1 MIKKV
6 LLIAAALILAMSC
19 SKNNPTSPNGGG
31 GGIGTTPQPTPSS
44 FIEQLKTI
52 DIIKAGDQQ
61 WDFKTIKEDAT
72 GKILTIEAMNGNKSG
87 NLRGLQSYIG
97 NKLYEISQNFKYA
110 LSFEIYNGTASDGNG
125 NTQNA
130 NSDALE
136 VKITFKDKETGNI
149 VTDPDFKDGF
159 TLKIVANAKW
169 AETPAITQSD
179 IEESLHKV
187 GNINLGLNFDFRNL
201 TLTKAPADNQYNYS
215 YEGIL
220 TVDNSSGKTA
230 DLIQFV
236 ENISKAD
243 STTSYLKIS
252 SISIN
257 GNNAFNV
264 EFETTSGDKVFN
276 SISTIKLTIKG
287 TNPQNPIFGLRDL
300 NVSIS
305 GNPTITTDNSG
316 EDKIADINITTDA
329 PYLSLQATKVEQIS
343 GTSIGNLT
351 GIEEFIMGGYNPE
364 YYEKGQIGIDG
375 EIVTA
380 LHNMIKDG
388 ETIQFKVTFVAICE
402 GYNPKGG
409 LELTINVTKGKSL
422 PEITL
427 DDFKNWM
434 KISGFTFD
442 FNMGEAVLSA
452 SSDVTPITALNSI
465 KEGLK
470 LLSKDKIVVKL
481 SGYNSLEDLKWLSTY
496 PTGNADG
503 TLNIFIK
510 AVDGSV
516 FSQELLNNYLSKDG
530 EYYVLR
536 IKVRPNTAWLP
547 DISIEGKGK
556 TADNPLDINIGD
568 LRTATI
574 TPYTLKTPQGASIQE
589 INISEL
595 QMADGHADS
604 WNILNEQLSV
614 FENQYY
620 PISKTELKINTSYV
634 NIDYS
639 ILMNKDIVK
648 DSTQIYKVVLTV
660 KYNLNANNI
669 TEKTDIY
676 VNLKKNYIKTT
687 NDEIIKIFIEALS
700 GQTFVDKNTP
710 INIQI
715 SSDTANTLDIAQGGF
730 SQSGKYFYTSSKPTS
745 AGSLAYIN
753 GTQGLNN
760 PEVINRLKTRF
771 DEVGLIWDGTPFTF
785 TRTKN
790 GTTSVVYETAESKI
804 KNVTIKDGY
813 LFEFGNLDREMGI
826 ELGTSG
832 NTGWNE

>member
-19 SKNNPTSPNGGG
+19 SKNNPTSPNG

-125 NTQNA
+125 NPQNA
-130 NSDALE
+130 NSDTLE
-136 VKITFKDKETGNI
+136 IKVTFIDKTTGKP

-159 TLKIVANAKW
+159 TLKINANAKW
-169 AETPAITQSD
+169 AVTPEITQAD

-187 GNINLGLNFDFRNL
+187 GNINLGLNFDFKNL
-201 TLTKAPADNQYNYS
+201 TLTKAPETQYEYY
-215 YEGIL
+215 YETTL
-220 TVDNSSGKTA
+220 TVDNSSGKTS
-230 DLIQFV
+230 DLIQFI
-236 ENISKAD
+236 ENVSKAN

-257 GNNAFNV
+257 GNDTFYV
-264 EFETTSGDKVFN
+264 EFETVSGDKVLSRSKN
-276 SISTIKLTIKG
+276 NTLKLTVVG
-287 TNPQNPIFGLRDL
+287 TDNQKPVFGLRDL

-364 YYEKGQIGIDG
+364 YYSKGQIGIDG

-556 TADNPLDINIGD
+556 TADNPLEVNIGD
-568 LRTATI
+568 GNTATS
-574 TPYTLKTPQGASIQE
+574 TPYTLKTTQGISINY
-589 INISEL
+589 INVSEL
-595 QMADGHADS
+595 KEDESHPDAWGIIKNNYSYLFDPQNNS
-604 WNILNEQLSV
+604 EQKLT
-614 FENQYY
+614 
-620 PISKTELKINTSYV
+620 ISTINANNGIV
-634 NIDYS
+634 
-639 ILMNKDIVK
+639 MNKDIAK
-648 DSTQIYKVVLTV
+648 DSAQIYKVTLSVN
-660 KYNLNANNI
+660 YN
-669 TEKTDIY
+669 Y
-676 VNLKKNYIKTT
+676 
-687 NDEIIKIFIEALS
+687 
-700 GQTFVDKNTP
+700 
-710 INIQI
+710 
-715 SSDTANTLDIAQGGF
+715 
-730 SQSGKYFYTSSKPTS
+730 
-745 AGSLAYIN
+745 N
-753 GTQGLNN
+753 GM
-760 PEVINRLKTRF
+760 
-771 DEVGLIWDGTPFTF
+771 
-785 TRTKN
+785 
-790 GTTSVVYETAESKI
+790 SV
-804 KNVTIKDGY
+804 
-813 LFEFGNLDREMGI
+813 R
-826 ELGTSG
+826 
-832 NTGWNE
+832 

>member
-19 SKNNPTSPNGGG
+19 SKNNPTSPNG

-125 NTQNA
+125 NPQNA
-130 NSDALE
+130 NSDTLE
-136 VKITFKDKETGNI
+136 IKVTFIDKTTGKP

-159 TLKIVANAKW
+159 TLKINANAKW
-169 AETPAITQSD
+169 AVTPEITQAD

-187 GNINLGLNFDFRNL
+187 GNINLGLNFDFKNL
-201 TLTKAPADNQYNYS
+201 TLTKAPETQYEYY
-215 YEGIL
+215 YETTL
-220 TVDNSSGKTA
+220 TVDNSSGKTS
-230 DLIQFV
+230 DLIQFI
-236 ENISKAD
+236 ENVSKAN

-257 GNNAFNV
+257 GNDTFYV
-264 EFETTSGDKVFN
+264 EFETVSGDKVLSRSKN
-276 SISTIKLTIKG
+276 NTLKLTVVG
-287 TNPQNPIFGLRDL
+287 TDNQKPVFGLRDL

-364 YYEKGQIGIDG
+364 YYSKGQIGIDG

-556 TADNPLDINIGD
+556 TADNPLEVNIGD
-568 LRTATI
+568 GNTATS
-574 TPYTLKTPQGASIQE
+574 TPYTLKTTQGISINY
-589 INISEL
+589 INVSEL
-595 QMADGHADS
+595 KEDESHPDAWGIIKNNYSYLFDPQNNS
-604 WNILNEQLSV
+604 EQKLT
-614 FENQYY
+614 
-620 PISKTELKINTSYV
+620 ISTINANNGIV
-634 NIDYS
+634 
-639 ILMNKDIVK
+639 MNKDIAK
-648 DSTQIYKVVLTV
+648 DSAQIYKVTLSVNYNYNGMSVREEVYLYV
-660 KYNLNANNI
+660 KLI
-669 TEKTDIY
+669 
-676 VNLKKNYIKTT
+676 KNYFKTSSY
-687 NDEIIKIFIEALS
+687 DMHKIIIYALS
-700 GQTFVDKNTP
+700 GTTYNDIYTP
-710 INIQI
+710 INLTI
-715 SSDTANTLDIAQGGF
+715 SASGATVNIAKGGF
-730 SQSGKYFYTSSKPTS
+730 SDSGNYFYVAS
-745 AGSLAYIN
+745 GSETTGNGSISYIN
-753 GTQGLNN
+753 GTSGLNST
-760 PEVINRLKTRF
+760 EVINRLKSEF
-771 DEVGLIWDGTPFTF
+771 DKIGLVWSDSKLSFT
-785 TRTKN
+785 KKKLM
-790 GTTSVVYETAESKI
+790 ETDSKYTQAEADI
-804 KNVTIKDGY
+804 QNLAIKDGY
-813 LFEFGNLDREMGI
+813 IFDTTKPIDQGI
-826 ELGTSG
+826 IIQLTVYSG
-832 NTGWNE
+832 FSWDD

>member
-19 SKNNPTSPNGGG
+19 SKNNPTSPNG

-125 NTQNA
+125 NPQNA
-130 NSDALE
+130 NSDTLE
-136 VKITFKDKETGNI
+136 IKVTFIDKTTGKP

-159 TLKIVANAKW
+159 TLKINANAKW
-169 AETPAITQSD
+169 AVTPEITQAD

-187 GNINLGLNFDFRNL
+187 GNINLGLNFDFKNL
-201 TLTKAPADNQYNYS
+201 TLTKAPETQYEYY
-215 YEGIL
+215 YETTL
-220 TVDNSSGKTA
+220 TVDNSSGKTS
-230 DLIQFV
+230 DLIQFI
-236 ENISKAD
+236 ENVSKAN

-257 GNNAFNV
+257 GNDTFYV
-264 EFETTSGDKVFN
+264 EFETVSGDKVLSRSKN
-276 SISTIKLTIKG
+276 NTLKLTVVG
-287 TNPQNPIFGLRDL
+287 TDNQKPVFGLRDL

-329 PYLSLQATKVEQIS
+329 SYLSLQATKVEQIS

-364 YYEKGQIGIDG
+364 YYSKGQIGIDG

-388 ETIQFKVTFVAICE
+388 ETIQFKVTFAAFAE

-470 LLSKDKIVVKL
+470 LLSKDKIVIKL
-481 SGYNSLEDLKWLSTY
+481 TGYNSLEDLNWSYPY

-503 TLNIFIK
+503 TLNIFI
-510 AVDGSV
+510 S
-516 FSQELLNNYLSKDG
+516 
-530 EYYVLR
+530 
-536 IKVRPNTAWLP
+536 
-547 DISIEGKGK
+547 
-556 TADNPLDINIGD
+556 
-568 LRTATI
+568 
-574 TPYTLKTPQGASIQE
+574 
-589 INISEL
+589 
-595 QMADGHADS
+595 
-604 WNILNEQLSV
+604 
-614 FENQYY
+614 
-620 PISKTELKINTSYV
+620 
-634 NIDYS
+634 
-639 ILMNKDIVK
+639 
-648 DSTQIYKVVLTV
+648 
-660 KYNLNANNI
+660 
-669 TEKTDIY
+669 
-676 VNLKKNYIKTT
+676 
-687 NDEIIKIFIEALS
+687 
-700 GQTFVDKNTP
+700 
-710 INIQI
+710 
-715 SSDTANTLDIAQGGF
+715 
-730 SQSGKYFYTSSKPTS
+730 
-745 AGSLAYIN
+745 
-753 GTQGLNN
+753 
-760 PEVINRLKTRF
+760 
-771 DEVGLIWDGTPFTF
+771 
-785 TRTKN
+785 
-790 GTTSVVYETAESKI
+790 
-804 KNVTIKDGY
+804 
-813 LFEFGNLDREMGI
+813 
-826 ELGTSG
+826 
-832 NTGWNE
+832 

>member
-19 SKNNPTSPNGGG
+19 SKNNPTSPNG

-125 NTQNA
+125 NPQNA
-130 NSDALE
+130 NSDTLE
-136 VKITFKDKETGNI
+136 IKVTFIDKTTGKP

-159 TLKIVANAKW
+159 TLKINANAKW
-169 AETPAITQSD
+169 AVTPEITQAD

-187 GNINLGLNFDFRNL
+187 GNINLGLNFDFKNL
-201 TLTKAPADNQYNYS
+201 TLTKAPETQYEYY
-215 YEGIL
+215 YETTL
-220 TVDNSSGKTA
+220 TVDNSSGKTS
-230 DLIQFV
+230 DLIQFI
-236 ENISKAD
+236 ENVSKAN

-257 GNNAFNV
+257 GNDTFYV
-264 EFETTSGDKVFN
+264 EFETVSGDKVLSRSKN
-276 SISTIKLTIKG
+276 NTLKLTVVG
-287 TNPQNPIFGLRDL
+287 TDNQKPVFGLRDL

-364 YYEKGQIGIDG
+364 YYSKGQIGIDG

-556 TADNPLDINIGD
+556 TADNPLEVNIGD
-568 LRTATI
+568 GNTATS
-574 TPYTLKTPQGASIQE
+574 TPYTLKTTQGISINY
-589 INISEL
+589 INVSEL
-595 QMADGHADS
+595 KEDESHPDAWGIIKNNYSYLFDPQNNS
-604 WNILNEQLSV
+604 EQKLT
-614 FENQYY
+614 
-620 PISKTELKINTSYV
+620 ISTINANNGIV
-634 NIDYS
+634 
-639 ILMNKDIVK
+639 MNKDIAK
-648 DSTQIYKVVLTV
+648 DSAQIYKVTLSVNYNYNGMSVREEVDLYV
-660 KYNLNANNI
+660 KLI
-669 TEKTDIY
+669 
-676 VNLKKNYIKTT
+676 KNYFKTSSY
-687 NDEIIKIFIEALS
+687 DMHKIIIYALS
-700 GQTFVDKNTP
+700 GTTYNDIYTP
-710 INIQI
+710 INLTI
-715 SSDTANTLDIAQGGF
+715 SASGATVNIAKGGF
-730 SQSGKYFYTSSKPTS
+730 SDSGNYFYVAS
-745 AGSLAYIN
+745 GSETTGNGSISYIN
-753 GTQGLNN
+753 GTSGLNST
-760 PEVINRLKTRF
+760 EVINRLKSEF
-771 DEVGLIWDGTPFTF
+771 DKIGLVWSDSKLSFT
-785 TRTKN
+785 KKKLM
-790 GTTSVVYETAESKI
+790 ETDSKYTQAEADI
-804 KNVTIKDGY
+804 QNLAIKDGY
-813 LFEFGNLDREMGI
+813 IFDTTKPIDQGI
-826 ELGTSG
+826 IIQLTVYSG
-832 NTGWNE
+832 FSWDD

>member
-6 LLIAAALILAMSC
+6 LLIAAALILAISC
-19 SKNNPTSPNGGG
+19 SKNNPTSPNG

-125 NTQNA
+125 NPQNA
-130 NSDALE
+130 NSDTLE
-136 VKITFKDKETGNI
+136 IKVTFIDKTTGKP

-159 TLKIVANAKW
+159 TLKINANAKW
-169 AETPAITQSD
+169 AVTPEITQAD

-187 GNINLGLNFDFRNL
+187 GNINLGLNFDFKNL
-201 TLTKAPADNQYNYS
+201 TLTKAPETQYEYY
-215 YEGIL
+215 YETTL
-220 TVDNSSGKTA
+220 TVDNSSGKTS
-230 DLIQFV
+230 DLIQFI
-236 ENISKAD
+236 ENVSKAD

-276 SISTIKLTIKG
+276 SSSTIKLTVVGKD
-287 TNPQNPIFGLRDL
+287 NQKPVFGLRDL

-364 YYEKGQIGIDG
+364 YYSKGQIGIDG

-388 ETIQFKVTFVAICE
+388 ETIQFKVTFVAFAE

-481 SGYNSLEDLKWLSTY
+481 SGYNSLEDLKWLSIY

-556 TADNPLDINIGD
+556 TADNPLEVNIGD
-568 LRTATI
+568 GNTATS
-574 TPYTLKTPQGASIQE
+574 TPYTLKTTQGISINY
-589 INISEL
+589 INVSEL
-595 QMADGHADS
+595 KEDESHPDAWGIIKNNYSYLFDPQNNS
-604 WNILNEQLSV
+604 EQKLT
-614 FENQYY
+614 
-620 PISKTELKINTSYV
+620 ISTINANNGIV
-634 NIDYS
+634 
-639 ILMNKDIVK
+639 MNKDIAK
-648 DSTQIYKVVLTV
+648 DSAQIYKVTLSVNYNYNGMSVREEVDLYV
-660 KYNLNANNI
+660 KLI
-669 TEKTDIY
+669 
-676 VNLKKNYIKTT
+676 KNYFKTSSY
-687 NDEIIKIFIEALS
+687 DMHKIIIYALS
-700 GQTFVDKNTP
+700 GTTYNDIYTP
-710 INIQI
+710 INLTI
-715 SSDTANTLDIAQGGF
+715 SASGATVNIAKGGF
-730 SQSGKYFYTSSKPTS
+730 SDSGNYFYVAS
-745 AGSLAYIN
+745 GSETTGNGSISYIN
-753 GTQGLNN
+753 GTSGLNST
-760 PEVINRLKTRF
+760 EVINRLKSEF
-771 DEVGLIWDGTPFTF
+771 DKIGLVWSDSKLSFT
-785 TRTKN
+785 KKKLM
-790 GTTSVVYETAESKI
+790 ETDSKYTQAEADI
-804 KNVTIKDGY
+804 QNLAIKDGY
-813 LFEFGNLDREMGI
+813 IFDTTKPIDQGI
-826 ELGTSG
+826 IIQLTVYSG
-832 NTGWNE
+832 FSWDD

>member
-19 SKNNPTSPNGGG
+19 SKNNPTSPNG

-125 NTQNA
+125 NPQNA
-130 NSDALE
+130 NSDTLE
-136 VKITFKDKETGNI
+136 IKVTFIDKTTGKP

-159 TLKIVANAKW
+159 TLKINANAKW
-169 AETPAITQSD
+169 AVTPEITQAD

-187 GNINLGLNFDFRNL
+187 GNINLGLNFDFKNL
-201 TLTKAPADNQYNYS
+201 TLTKAPETQYEYY
-215 YEGIL
+215 YETTL

-230 DLIQFV
+230 DLIQFI
-236 ENISKAD
+236 ENVSKAN

-257 GNNAFNV
+257 GNDTFYV
-264 EFETTSGDKVFN
+264 EFETVSGDKVLSRSKN
-276 SISTIKLTIKG
+276 NTLKLTVVG
-287 TNPQNPIFGLRDL
+287 TDNQKPVFGLRDL

-316 EDKIADINITTDA
+316 EYKIADINITTDA
-329 PYLSLQATKVEQIS
+329 PYLELQATKVEQIS
-343 GTSIGNLT
+343 GTSLGDLT
-351 GIEEFIMGGYNPE
+351 GIEEFIMGAYNPE
-364 YYEKGQIGIDG
+364 YYSKGQIGIDG

-388 ETIQFKVTFVAICE
+388 ETIQFKVTFAAFAE

-481 SGYNSLEDLKWLSTY
+481 SGYNSLEDLKWLSIY

-556 TADNPLDINIGD
+556 TADNPLEVNIGD
-568 LRTATI
+568 GNTATS
-574 TPYTLKTPQGASIQE
+574 TPYTLKTTQGISINY
-589 INISEL
+589 INVSEL
-595 QMADGHADS
+595 KEDESHPDAWGIIKNNYSYLFDPQNNS
-604 WNILNEQLSV
+604 EQKLT
-614 FENQYY
+614 
-620 PISKTELKINTSYV
+620 ISTINANNGIV
-634 NIDYS
+634 
-639 ILMNKDIVK
+639 MNKDIAK
-648 DSTQIYKVVLTV
+648 DSAQIYKVTLSVNYNYNGMSVREEVDLYV
-660 KYNLNANNI
+660 KLI
-669 TEKTDIY
+669 
-676 VNLKKNYIKTT
+676 KNYFKTSSY
-687 NDEIIKIFIEALS
+687 DMHKIIIYALS
-700 GQTFVDKNTP
+700 GTTYNDIYTP
-710 INIQI
+710 INLTI
-715 SSDTANTLDIAQGGF
+715 SASGATVNIAKGGF
-730 SQSGKYFYTSSKPTS
+730 SDSGNYFYVAS
-745 AGSLAYIN
+745 GSETTGNGSISYIN
-753 GTQGLNN
+753 GTSGLNST
-760 PEVINRLKTRF
+760 EVINRLKSEF
-771 DEVGLIWDGTPFTF
+771 DKIGLVWSDSKLSFT
-785 TRTKN
+785 KKKLM
-790 GTTSVVYETAESKI
+790 ETDSKYTQAEADI
-804 KNVTIKDGY
+804 QNLAIKDGY
-813 LFEFGNLDREMGI
+813 IFDTTKPIDQGI
-826 ELGTSG
+826 IIQLTVYSG
-832 NTGWNE
+832 FSWDD